1 MGSKIWAVDIILQ
14 SLFHP
19 MLNAYT
25 FDQYEKAAKLL
36 FLLNSFL
43 VGYGEGVDLPP
54 VKAIMLGIKDRGTPD
69 GDYKR
74 YFNKYAPIV
83 LKSMGMYIK
92 SVLDAL
98 KNQIYIPKGEYKE
111 GDDDLGIEGTEL
123 LTQ

>member
-1 MGSKIWAVDIILQ
+1 
-14 SLFHP
+14 

-36 FLLNSFL
+36 YLLNSFL
-43 VGYGEGVDLPP
+43 VGYGEGVDLPE
-54 VKAIMLGIKDRGTPD
+54 VKSILLTIKDRGSPD
-69 GDYKR
+69 ADFKR

-111 GDDDLGIEGTEL
+111 GDDALTIEGVENVL
-123 LTQ
+123 G